1 MIHLKKIYKPYII
14 EIDIKGHA
22 GYEEQGKDIV
32 CAAVSALAQG
42 ILCYLEKTGMVE
54 DKKVESG
61 HLHMTLKMREMTI
74 QMTDMLFMAC
84 EEIEQ
89 SYPGS
94 VEVDI
99 GNN

>member
-1 MIHLKKIYKPYII
+1 MIHIKKTYKPYVI

-22 GYEEQGKDIV
+22 GYEEKGKDIV

-42 ILCYLEKTGMVE
+42 ILCYLGKMGMVE
-54 DKKVESG
+54 GTRVESG
-61 HLHMTLKMREMTI
+61 HLHMTLKRRELTI
-74 QMTDMLFMAC
+74 QMTDMLFVAC
-84 EEIEQ
+84 EEIEE

-99 GNN
+99 GN